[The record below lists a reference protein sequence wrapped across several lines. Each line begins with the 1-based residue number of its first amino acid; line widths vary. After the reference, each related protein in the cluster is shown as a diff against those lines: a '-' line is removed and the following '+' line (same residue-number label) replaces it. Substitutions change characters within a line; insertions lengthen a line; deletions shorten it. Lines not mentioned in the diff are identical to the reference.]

1 MNLSPDINQHPSQ
14 PLSSTH
20 WNSHGLCLLHTG
32 TLTASAYHTLEF
44 SWPLLV
50 AHRNHGPCFCTLE
63 LMVTTDVHW
72 NLAYELHSHCCG
84 TLELFFSVT
93 ILFIMSGKSPFD
105 KLNETNH
112 NNWKIQM
119 EALLKEKGLFGV
131 TCGCDIMPATGPN
144 LKGIHTFIE
153 KQRLTHAKII
163 LCIEPSQIPHI

>member
-1 MNLSPDINQHPSQ
+1 
-14 PLSSTH
+14 
-20 WNSHGLCLLHTG
+20 
-32 TLTASAYHTLEF
+32 
-44 SWPLLV
+44 
-50 AHRNHGPCFCTLE
+50 
-63 LMVTTDVHW
+63 MVTTDVHW

-163 LCIEPSQIPHI
+163 LCIEPSQIPHIRNESDPAVIFLKFIVLVVWESCLPCVWIS